1 MTIDAQTI
9 SAAAER
15 AAQAASGP
23 VRILLF
29 GSHAR
34 GQAGAHSDIDLAVIE
49 PTFADLQ
56 AKADEYLRIRMAIGS
71 LETGIDLLLYDEEEF
86 AWRSQ
91 VPGTLPYRICQEGK
105 LLHERRA

>member
-1 MTIDAQTI
+1 MNLTEQAIY
-9 SAAAER
+9 AAAER
-15 AAQAASGP
+15 AATAASGP

-34 GQAGAHSDIDLAVIE
+34 GQADTHSDIDLAVIE
-49 PTFADLQ
+49 PAFADLH

-71 LETGIDLLLYDEEEF
+71 VGTGIDLLLYDEEEF

-91 VPGTLPYRICQEGK
+91 VPGTLPYRIRREGK
-105 LLHERRA
+105 LLHERRT